1 MTRNLSTSVVLAA
14 LVCLASCETLPPPHT
29 VPPPAYPGKLP
40 TAEAPAPAATP
51 APAAAPVVAPPAA
64 AQPAPAANARAPMI
78 LQGSG
83 SFTAPPEEANEA
95 LPANGDGFQLNFTD
109 ADIATVAAAVLG
121 DGLGVPYVVDP
132 QLKGTVNLQ
141 ATRPLAREELLPAL
155 EAALRVQGAAIV
167 VVAGVYNV
175 VPVKDA
181 ARRIT
186 GISTRRGNGFS
197 IQIVAPRYVSAPE
210 IERLLQPFAPEG
222 GILRVDEARNLLLL
236 AGTGQEIA
244 TMMEIIKTFDVDY
257 LAGMSFA
264 LFPLEFVD
272 ARTIA
277 TELESVFG
285 DAKGPLQGM
294 VRFTPLG
301 RLNSLMVVTPQPKYL
316 ADVES
321 WIRRLDTGNAT
332 PGRRIYVY
340 DVQNGKADELA
351 ASLSKI
357 MNLAYE
363 PSGNA
368 GSSSSFESGGS
379 LSQTGGGGIG
389 GSGGMS
395 LGGNVGG
402 MNGGGMNGGGMN
414 TQVRRTAGSGGMQNG
429 GGGFGNGSGGDEN
442 SVRIVPSPENNAL
455 LINAS
460 PSEYSIIESAL
471 KRLDVR
477 PIQVLIEASLAEVTL
492 TDDMRYGLQWSY
504 EAGDGRLVLS
514 ENNSGAITPTFPGFS
529 YLFTGRP
536 DVRAVLNAIESMTQ
550 VRVISNPK
558 LLVLNNREA
567 QLQIGDQV
575 PVTVQSSVG
584 TTAENSPIVNSVQ
597 FRDTGVILRVT
608 PRVNKSGLVIMDISQ
623 EVSDVVPTTT
633 SGIDSPTIQQR
644 KFNSTVAVQDG
655 ETIALGGLIRD
666 TKSKGGGGI
675 PFLRR
680 LPILGEL
687 FGSTTRNS
695 RRTELIVLMSPKVI
709 QTADDSVE
717 VLEKLRKDFQGLQ
730 SVLPQW
736 REQSAHGSQGSH

>member
-1 MTRNLSTSVVLAA
+1 MILRLATLMLSVCVCVAGCAA
-14 LVCLASCETLPPPHT
+14 PPLREPPVKQTLVA
-29 VPPPAYPGKLP
+29 
-40 TAEAPAPAATP
+40 APAPAP
-51 APAAAPVVAPPAA
+51 APTVTIASSLSPETPTLPRS
-64 AQPAPAANARAPMI
+64 PII

-83 SFTAPPEEANEA
+83 AFTTPPSDNADA
-95 LPANGDGFQLNFTD
+95 LPSSGDGFQLSFTD
-109 ADIATVAAAVLG
+109 ADVGTVVAAILG
-121 DGLGVPYVVDP
+121 DGLGVPFVVDP
-132 QLKGTVNLQ
+132 QVKGNITLQ
-141 ATRPLAREELLPAL
+141 ASRPLTRDELLPTL

-186 GISTRRGNGFS
+186 NISTQRGNGFS
-197 IQIVAPRYVSAPE
+197 IQIVSPRYVSASE

-244 TMMEIIKTFDVDY
+244 TMLEVIKTFDVDW
-257 LAGMSFA
+257 LAGMSFGI
-264 LFPLEFVD
+264 FPLEFVD

-285 DAKGPLQGM
+285 DAKGPLGGI
-294 VRFTPLG
+294 VHFTPLG

-316 ADVES
+316 SDVES
-321 WIRRLDTGNAT
+321 WIRRLDVGSAT

-340 DVQNGKADELA
+340 DVQNSKADDLA

-357 MNLAYE
+357 LNISYDGG
-363 PSGNA
+363 SSNGGNGNS
-368 GSSSSFESGGS
+368 GSSSQNGESANGGVRASRVNNFSGSDASSGG
-379 LSQTGGGGIG
+379 GN
-389 GSGGMS
+389 SGG
-395 LGGNVGG
+395 N
-402 MNGGGMNGGGMN
+402 
-414 TQVRRTAGSGGMQNG
+414 
-429 GGGFGNGSGGDEN
+429 EN

-460 PSEYSIIESAL
+460 PTEYSVIEAAL
-471 KRLDVR
+471 KRLDTR

-492 TDDMRYGLQWSY
+492 TDDMRYGLQWSFQ
-504 EAGDGRLVLS
+504 GSNGQMVLS
-514 ENNSGAITPTFPGFS
+514 ENGGGTVNQTFPGFS
-529 YLFTGRP
+529 YLFTGRT
-536 DVRAVLNAIESMTQ
+536 DIRAVLNAIESLTN

-575 PVTVQSSVG
+575 PITVQSSVG
-584 TTAENSPIVNSVQ
+584 TVGENSPIVNSVQ

-608 PRVNKSGLVIMDISQ
+608 PRVNKSGLVILEVSQ

-655 ETIALGGLIRD
+655 ETIALGGLIRE
-666 TKSKGGGGI
+666 TQSHGGSGV
-675 PFLRR
+675 PLLRR
-680 LPILGEL
+680 IPWLGEL
-687 FGSTTRNS
+687 FGSTARTS
-695 RRTELIVLMSPKVI
+695 RRTELIVLMTPKVI
-709 QTADDSVE
+709 QTADDSAE
-717 VLEKLRKDFQGLQ
+717 LLEKLRNDFRGLQ
-730 SVLPQW
+730 QVLPQW
-736 REQSAHGSQGSH
+736 REQAHHGAPPTP

>member
-1 MTRNLSTSVVLAA
+1 LTRKFRALFVSAAFVFVLG
-14 LVCLASCETLPPPHT
+14 CEALPPPKT
-29 VPPPAYPGKLP
+29 V
-40 TAEAPAPAATP
+40 PAPATMPTGTQSPDTQMPAPSAAPPEQRSVQGGAPLATMPPESSTP
-51 APAAAPVVAPPAA
+51 A
-64 AQPAPAANARAPMI
+64 RSPMI

-83 SFTAPPEEANEA
+83 AFTTQGTEDSDALAPSGE
-95 LPANGDGFQLNFTD
+95 GFQLNFAD
-109 ADIATVAAAVLG
+109 ADIATVAAAILG

-132 QLKGTVNLQ
+132 QVKGNVNLQ
-141 ATRPLAREELLPAL
+141 ASRPLSREELLPAL

-181 ARRIT
+181 PRRIT

-210 IERLLQPFAPEG
+210 IEKLLTPFAPEG
-222 GILRVDEARNLLLL
+222 GILRVDESRNLLLL

-244 TMMEIIKTFDVDY
+244 TMMEIIKTFDVDW
-257 LAGMSFA
+257 LAGMSFG
-264 LFPLEFVD
+264 LFPLEYVD

-321 WIRRLDTGNAT
+321 WIRRLDVGSAT
-332 PGRRIYVY
+332 QGRRIYVY

-357 MNLAYE
+357 LNISYD
-363 PSGNA
+363 SSSSSSS
-368 GSSSSFESGGS
+368 GSSSGNSM
-379 LSQTGGGGIG
+379 T
-389 GSGGMS
+389 GSGSSAFGS
-395 LGGNVGG
+395 SGNGG
-402 MNGGGMNGGGMN
+402 M
-414 TQVRRTAGSGGMQNG
+414 GSGSVVDASARS
-429 GGGFGNGSGGDEN
+429 GGGFLQSESRGTSGGGDAN

-455 LINAS
+455 LISAS
-460 PSEYSIIESAL
+460 PSEYSVIEAAL

-492 TDDMRYGLQWSY
+492 TDDLRYGLQWSY
-504 EAGDGRLVLS
+504 DAGDGRLTLS
-514 ENNSGAITPTFPGFS
+514 ESGSGAISPSIPGYS
-529 YLFTGRP
+529 YVITGRP
-536 DVRAVLNAIESMTQ
+536 DLRAVLNAIESLTQ

-575 PVTVQSSVG
+575 PVTVQSSIG
-584 TTAENSPIVNSVQ
+584 TTGENAPIVNSVQ

-623 EVSDVVPTTT
+623 EVSDVVPTTS

-644 KFNSTVAVQDG
+644 KFNSTVAVRDG

-666 TKSKGGGGI
+666 TKSKGGSGI

-680 LPILGEL
+680 IPFIGEL

-695 RRTELIVLMSPKVI
+695 RRTELIVLMTPKVI
-709 QTADDSVE
+709 QSAEDSAE
-717 VLEKLRKDFQGLQ
+717 LLEKLRQDFKGLQ
-730 SVLPQW
+730 HVLPQW
-736 REQSAHGSQGSH
+736 REEVRSGEAGSH

>member
-1 MTRNLSTSVVLAA
+1 ML
-14 LVCLASCETLPPPHT
+14 LPKQ
-29 VPPPAYPGKLP
+29 PPATAPSAAP
-40 TAEAPAPAATP
+40 SAAAEAAPSAGAAD
-51 APAAAPVVAPPAA
+51 AAAAPHPPL
-64 AQPAPAANARAPMI
+64 I

-83 SFTAPPEEANEA
+83 AFTSPSGDAAESLPPS
-95 LPANGDGFQLNFTD
+95 GDGFQLNFVD
-109 ADIATVAAAVLG
+109 ADIATVAAAILG

-132 QLKGTVNLQ
+132 QVKGKVNLQ
-141 ATRPLAREELLPAL
+141 ASRALAREELLPAL
-155 EAALRVQGAAIV
+155 EAALRVQGAAVV

-197 IQIVAPRYVSAPE
+197 IQIVSPRYVSATE

-222 GILRVDEARNLLLL
+222 GILRVDESRNLLLL
-236 AGTGQEIA
+236 AGTGQEVA
-244 TMMEIIKTFDVDY
+244 TMMEIIKTFDTDW
-257 LAGMSFA
+257 LAGMSFG

-272 ARTIA
+272 ARTMA

-285 DAKGPLQGM
+285 DPKGPLQGM

-321 WIRRLDTGNAT
+321 WIRRLDVGSST

-351 ASLSKI
+351 SSLSKI
-357 MNLAYE
+357 LNISYE
-363 PSGNA
+363 STGA
-368 GSSSSFESGGS
+368 SSSQSSSTNSGFTMGQGGS
-379 LSQTGGGGIG
+379 GAAGGGPSAPSPRVDGEFQQASSTRG
-389 GSGGMS
+389 GSGG
-395 LGGNVGG
+395 G
-402 MNGGGMNGGGMN
+402 
-414 TQVRRTAGSGGMQNG
+414 
-429 GGGFGNGSGGDEN
+429 EN
-442 SVRIVPSPENNAL
+442 SIRIVPSPENNAL

-460 PSEYSIIESAL
+460 PSEYSVIEAAL

-492 TDDMRYGLQWSY
+492 TDDLRYGLQWSY
-504 EAGDGRLVLS
+504 LTGDGTLTLS
-514 ENNSGAITPTFPGFS
+514 ESSSGSISPAFPGFS
-529 YLFTGRP
+529 YVFTGRP
-536 DVRAVLNAIESMTQ
+536 DLRAVLNAIESLTQ

-575 PVTVQSSVG
+575 PVTVQSSIG
-584 TTAENSPIVNSVQ
+584 TTGENAPIVNSVQ

-644 KFNSTVAVQDG
+644 KFNSTVAVRDG
-655 ETIALGGLIRD
+655 ETIALGGLIRE
-666 TKSKGGGGI
+666 TKSKGGSGL

-680 LPILGEL
+680 LPFIGEL

-695 RRTELIVLMSPKVI
+695 RRTELIVLITPKVI
-709 QTADDSVE
+709 QTSDDSIE
-717 VLEKLRKDFQGLQ
+717 LLEKLRQDFKGLQ

-736 REQSAHGSQGSH
+736 REEVGSGANGSH